1 MAGRPVSPGFEEDKT
16 MSVGLFEEIGLV
28 KSEETTLGPITPGQN
43 RRKALQAGNLWV
55 GECHVTALDA
65 PSQWHHHADYDSV
78 MYMLSGRIRVDFGE
92 NGDKSFEMGKG
103 DYAYFPRKAV
113 HRCQIIEGGNDV
125 RYVFV
130 RIGEGETVVNVNG
143 PEVRKREKPTA

>member
-1 MAGRPVSPGFEEDKT
+1 
-16 MSVGLFEEIGLV
+16 MSVGLFKEIGLV
-28 KSEETTLGPITPGQN
+28 RSEETTAGPITPGQN
-43 RRKALQAGNLWV
+43 RRKAIQAGNLWM

-92 NGDKSFEMGKG
+92 SGEKSFEMGKG
-103 DYAYFPRKAV
+103 DYAYFPRQAV
-113 HRCQIIEGGNDV
+113 HRCQIIAGGDDV

-130 RIGEGETVVNVNG
+130 RIGEGETVVNVDS
-143 PEVRKREKPTA
+143 PEMRVPEAASA